1 MRDRSE
7 TLKLPT
13 QPTEYLTAKPPNF
26 TSYQYLST
34 RKLTENPAYY
44 VIFRHNTL
52 NSCCEFIYSIH
63 FYLMNYLNKL
73 NTSPSAGS
81 GFVVSEYFSF
91 EESPNSSTTRAF
103 IEILLHTT
111 LTLPLR

>member
-1 MRDRSE
+1 MKPSNC
-7 TLKLPT
+7 LQLHSLH
-13 QPTEYLTAKPPNF
+13 YLTAKLPTF
-26 TSYQYLST
+26 TPYQYLST
-34 RKLTENPAYY
+34 LKLTENAAYY
-44 VIFRHNTL
+44 VKFCHDTL
-52 NSCCEFIYSIH
+52 HSCCEFIYSIH
-63 FYLMNYLNKL
+63 FYVMNYLNKL

-103 IEILLHTT
+103 IDILLHTT